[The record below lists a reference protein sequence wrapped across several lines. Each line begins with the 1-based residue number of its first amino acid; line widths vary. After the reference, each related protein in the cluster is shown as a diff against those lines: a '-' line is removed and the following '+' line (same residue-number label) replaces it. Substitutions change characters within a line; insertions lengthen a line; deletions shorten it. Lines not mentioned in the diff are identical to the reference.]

1 MLKFLAMKENANE
14 QPQDGGR
21 TEVSELNELVAVI
34 VDYYCFKFSYNGE
47 DDEDEGE
54 EWKKKMEGIPDG
66 FVVPK
71 KIDKLIEE
79 AFSSQ
84 LKKFVRKNDV

>member
-1 MLKFLAMKENANE
+1 MDETNNE
-14 QPQDGGR
+14 PIGAGEK

-34 VDYYCFKFSYNGE
+34 VDYYCFKFSYNGD

-54 EWKKKMEGIPDG
+54 AWKKKMEGLPDG

-71 KIDKLIEE
+71 KVDKMIEE

-84 LKKFVRKNDV
+84 LKRFIKKNDV